1 MPTNSP
7 EQSEH
12 YDIFIS
18 YRTTRRPWVEVLA
31 QNLQAQGYKVFVDAW
46 ELTAGD
52 NFTRKIFSAL
62 KHSRYALLIATPE
75 AAESGWVQEEYEY
88 MFNLSKQ
95 REDFH
100 WIPVVLGE
108 FPDFPFLSNVHAVD
122 FADSSEENYHIAFQK
137 LLCGLKQKPPG
148 ARPYFAETLVLP
160 EQEVTTKNTTEKPTL
175 VASQHT
181 FLEDVWN
188 RLDAS
193 MPLMILAQADTNTQH
208 YIQAL
213 RHSLKERYPNSSFLH
228 LFPPASTRAD
238 SAAYFGRLAKQC
250 GLEGTKGT
258 ICESWEWADALREK
272 LEDGQEFVLLITGFE
287 NGSEDTRGELAG
299 ELRGLLSSY
308 SYALKLIVMG
318 SEQLAAAKYKLGK
331 HSFFND
337 LDEMR
342 LPDVSLHDLRDI
354 YLKRYDGLFL
364 NDETLEELISFTGQ
378 HPRLLESALQFLNR
392 GEINWQENIKHSAL
406 PSQLFTQFRNETDA
420 IQLGE
425 LLQKDTLGRYDA
437 WPQDTLVRRL
447 YWKNLITD
455 SDGDFIWRCELVKKI
470 GIEVLEC

>member
-1 MPTNSP
+1 MPTNTP
-7 EQSEH
+7 EQPEH

-18 YRTTRRPWVEVLA
+18 YRTTHRPWVEVLA
-31 QNLQAQGYKVFVDAW
+31 QNLQAQDYKVFVDSW

-52 NFTRKIFSAL
+52 NFTKKIFSAL

-95 REDFH
+95 RDDFH

-108 FPDFPFLSNVHAVD
+108 FPDFPFLSNIQAVD
-122 FADSSEENYHIAFQK
+122 FADSAKDNYHIAFQK
-137 LLCGLKQKPPG
+137 LLCGLKQQPPG
-148 ARPYFAETLVLP
+148 ARPYFSKPLELP
-160 EQEVTTKNTTEKPTL
+160 EPEVTTKSTAEKPTL
-175 VASQHT
+175 LASQQT
-181 FLEDVWN
+181 FLKDVWN

-213 RHSLKERYPNSSFLH
+213 KHSLQDGYPSATFLH
-228 LFPPASTRAD
+228 LFPPASIRAD

-250 GLEGTKGT
+250 GLDDD
-258 ICESWEWADALREK
+258 ISESWEWADAVREK
-272 LEDGQEFVLLITGFE
+272 LEQGQEFVLLITGFE

-308 SYALKLIVMG
+308 PYALKLIVMG

-342 LPDVSLHDLRDI
+342 LPDVSLQDLRDI
-354 YLKRYDGLFL
+354 YLKRYDELSL
-364 NDETLEELISFTGQ
+364 DDETLQALIDFTGR
-378 HPRLLESALQFLNR
+378 HPRLLESALQCLKR
-392 GEINWQENIKHSAL
+392 GDYDWKYSIISSSL
-406 PSQLFTQFRNETDA
+406 PSQLFTRLIRSETDVP
-420 IQLGE
+420 LLCD
-425 LLQKDTLGRYDA
+425 LLQRQTLGRYDA
-437 WPQDTLVRRL
+437 WPQDIIIRKL
-447 YWKNLITD
+447 YWQNLITNQ
-455 SDGDFIWRCELVKKI
+455 DGQFVWRCPFIEKSGREL
-470 GIEVLEC
+470 LSC